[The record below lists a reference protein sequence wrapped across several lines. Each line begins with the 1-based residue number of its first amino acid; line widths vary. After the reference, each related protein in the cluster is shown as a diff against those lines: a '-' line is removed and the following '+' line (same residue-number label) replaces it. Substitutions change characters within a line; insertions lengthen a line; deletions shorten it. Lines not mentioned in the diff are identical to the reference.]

1 MEEKPTEEGKVAE
14 EARNPVSEEEQ
25 HSQEAA
31 PRKEQAAAVRAAV
44 RTAAASIAREAA
56 AEATY
61 TAGVA
66 AEAASAAATA
76 RAEAERV
83 QEVAMREAVQAVAA
97 SKAREA
103 ADGVAA
109 TAAAAAE
116 AAAEREA
123 IRAVA
128 ASKSRGAAD
137 AALVTAAAAAEGA
150 KAAADAAVA
159 AAEAA
164 AAAAAKADALEQP
177 TADRG
182 GSTQTARPSNVDEAA
197 EVPDHYACPITGEIM
212 TDPVST
218 VDGFTYEHKAIS
230 EWLRSHDTSP
240 ATGAKL
246 ESNSLIPNRSL
257 RNAIRSFAEAR
268 TGAPQPRAV

>member
-1 MEEKPTEEGKVAE
+1 
-14 EARNPVSEEEQ
+14 
-25 HSQEAA
+25 
-31 PRKEQAAAVRAAV
+31 
-44 RTAAASIAREAA
+44 
-56 AEATY
+56 
-61 TAGVA
+61 
-66 AEAASAAATA
+66 
-76 RAEAERV
+76 
-83 QEVAMREAVQAVAA
+83 MREAVQAVAA

-109 TAAAAAE
+109 TAVAAAE

-182 GSTQTARPSNVDEAA
+182 GSTQPARPSNVDEAPA
-197 EVPDHYACPITGEIM
+197 EVPDHYVCPITAEIM